1 MTKEQSKKGFNRITV
16 LDFKE
21 FLLMK
26 AEENSEEY
34 QHFHEF
40 YLDIKQFGLKTA
52 KLLNTDTYR
61 QARAEMMEYYE
72 TGM

>member
-1 MTKEQSKKGFNRITV
+1 MTNEQSKKGFNRITV

-21 FLLMK
+21 FLLTRFK
-26 AEENSEEY
+26 EDNEGYQEY
-34 QHFHEF
+34 YEF

-61 QARAEMMEYYE
+61 QAKADMMEYYE

>member
-1 MTKEQSKKGFNRITV
+1 MTKEQLKKGFNRITV

-21 FLLMK
+21 FLLTK
-26 AEENSEEY
+26 VEENDVEY
-34 QHFHEF
+34 QHYHEF

-52 KLLNTDTYR
+52 KLLNTDTYL
-61 QARAEMMEYYE
+61 QARSEMMEYYE

>member
-1 MTKEQSKKGFNRITV
+1 MTKEQLKKGFNRITV
-16 LDFKE
+16 LDIKE
-21 FLLMK
+21 FLLTK
-26 AEENSEEY
+26 AEENGEEY
-34 QHFHEF
+34 QHYHEF

-61 QARAEMMEYYE
+61 QAKADMMEYYE